1 MKKALII
8 ASVYGFIHH
17 FERNDIKILQELGY
31 EIIVASNFDNYKNEL
46 DNLNISLI
54 HIPFQRSPFSLKN
67 IIAYKKLNEF
77 LKKEK
82 IDLIHCHTPIGGVV
96 GRIAGYKN
104 KVKNIIYTAHGFHFF
119 KGASLIN
126 WLLFYPVEKYLSKY
140 TNILITI
147 NQEDYKRA
155 QNFYA
160 EKVEYIPGVGLDTE
174 RIRNTEVDKK
184 KKREE
189 LGLTE
194 DNIVLLSVGELSKR
208 KNHITPIKAL
218 AQIKDNKNIFYLI
231 AGVGPLEKYLKEE
244 CKRLGIENQ
253 VKFLGF
259 RKDVYELCKVS
270 DIFVFPSLQ
279 EGLPVALMEALCC
292 DLPIICSDIRGNRD
306 LIENKKN
313 GFLIKNNVEE
323 YINKI
328 NFLLKD
334 KFYEKLEV
342 NNSEIIKKIDIKNI
356 REKMRGFF
364 SKNEKDRNID
374 GNI

>member
-31 EIIVASNFDNYKNEL
+31 EITVASNLNNYKNEL
-46 DNLNISLI
+46 ENLNINLI
-54 HIPFQRSPFSLKN
+54 HIPFQRNPFSLKN
-67 IIAYKKLNEF
+67 ITAYKKLNEF

-82 IDLIHCHTPIGGVV
+82 IDLIHCHTPIGGVI
-96 GRIAGYKN
+96 GRIVGHKN

-119 KGASLIN
+119 KGAPLIN
-126 WLLFYPVEKYLSKY
+126 WLLFYPIEKYLSKY

-155 QNFYA
+155 QTFYA
-160 EKVEYIPGVGLDTE
+160 EKVEYIPGVGIDTE
-174 RIRNTEVDKK
+174 MIRNIVVDKK

-189 LGLTE
+189 LGLTK

-231 AGVGPLEKYLKEE
+231 AGVGPLENYLKEE
-244 CKRLGIENQ
+244 CKKLKIENQ

-259 RKDVYELCKVS
+259 RKDIYELCKIS
-270 DIFVFPSLQ
+270 DIYVFPSLQ

-292 DLPIICSDIRGNRD
+292 NLPIICSDIRGNND
-306 LIENKKN
+306 LVENEKN
-313 GFLIKNNVEE
+313 GFLVENNTKE
-323 YINKI
+323 YTKKI
-328 NFLLKD
+328 NFLIKNS
-334 KFYEKLEV
+334 FYKKIEI
-342 NNSEIIKKIDIKNI
+342 NNSEILKKIEISNIQKQIKNI
-356 REKMRGFF
+356 FKKF
-364 SKNEKDRNID
+364 
-374 GNI
+374 

>member
-31 EIIVASNFDNYKNEL
+31 EITVASNFDNYKNEL
-46 DNLNISLI
+46 DDLNVNLI

-67 IIAYKKLNEF
+67 ITAYKELNKF

-82 IDLIHCHTPIGGVV
+82 IDLIHCHTPIGGVI
-96 GRIAGYKN
+96 GRIAGHKN
-104 KVKNIIYTAHGFHFF
+104 KIKNIIYTAHGFHFF
-119 KGASLIN
+119 KGAPLIN

-155 QNFYA
+155 QTFYA
-160 EKVEYIPGVGLDTE
+160 KKVEYIFGVGLDTE
-174 RIRNTEVDKK
+174 KIRNIVVDKK

-189 LGLTE
+189 LGLTK

-218 AQIKDNKNIFYLI
+218 VQIKDNKNIFYLI
-231 AGVGPLEKYLKEE
+231 AGVGPLENYLKEE
-244 CKRLGIENQ
+244 CKKLGIENQ
-253 VKFLGF
+253 VKFLGY
-259 RKDVYELCKVS
+259 RKDIYELCKIS
-270 DIFVFPSLQ
+270 DIYIFPSLQ

-292 DLPIICSDIRGNRD
+292 NLPIICSNIRGNND
-306 LIENKKN
+306 LVEDGKN
-313 GFLIKNNVEE
+313 GFLVKNNIDE
-323 YINKI
+323 YIKKI
-328 NFLLKD
+328 NFLVKNG
-334 KFYEKLEV
+334 FYKEIDM
-342 NNSEIIKKIDIKNI
+342 NNKEITKKIDIKNI
-356 REKMRGFF
+356 EEKMRGFF
-364 SKNEKDRNID
+364 N
-374 GNI
+374 

>member
-1 MKKALII
+1 MKKALIV

-31 EIIVASNFDNYKNEL
+31 EVTIASNFNNYKEEL
-46 DNLNISLI
+46 DNLNINLV
-54 HIPFQRSPFSLKN
+54 HIPFQRNPFSLKN
-67 IIAYKKLNEF
+67 ITAYKKLNEF

-82 IDLIHCHTPIGGVV
+82 VDLIHCHTPIGGVV

-119 KGASLIN
+119 KGAPLIN

-140 TNILITI
+140 TDILITI

-174 RIRNTEVDKK
+174 RIKNTEVDKK
-184 KKREE
+184 IKRKK

-231 AGVGPLEKYLKEE
+231 AGVGSLESYLKEE
-244 CKRLGIENQ
+244 CKRLGVESQ

-259 RKDVYELCKVS
+259 RKDIYELCKIS

-292 DLPIICSDIRGNRD
+292 NLPIICSNIRGNND

-313 GFLIKNNVEE
+313 GFLVKNNMDE
-323 YINKI
+323 YVKKI
-328 NFLLKD
+328 NFLIKNS
-334 KFYEKLEV
+334 FYKKIEI
-342 NNSEIIKKIDIKNI
+342 NNNEIIKKIDIKNI
-356 REKMRGFF
+356 EKITKKIYGC
-364 SKNEKDRNID
+364 E
-374 GNI
+374 

>member
-31 EIIVASNFDNYKNEL
+31 EITVASNLNNYKNEL
-46 DNLNISLI
+46 ESLNINLI
-54 HIPFQRSPFSLKN
+54 HIPFQRNPFSLKN
-67 IIAYKKLNEF
+67 ITAYKKLNEF

-82 IDLIHCHTPIGGVV
+82 IDLIHCHTPIGGVI
-96 GRIAGYKN
+96 GRIVGHKN

-119 KGASLIN
+119 KGAPLIN

-155 QNFYA
+155 QTFYA
-160 EKVEYIPGVGLDTE
+160 EKVEYIPGVGIDTE
-174 RIRNTEVDKK
+174 MIKNIVVDKK

-208 KNHITPIKAL
+208 KNHIIPIKAL
-218 AQIKDNKNIFYLI
+218 TQIKNNKNIFYLI
-231 AGVGPLEKYLKEE
+231 AGVGLLENYLKEE
-244 CKRLGIENQ
+244 CKELGIENQ

-259 RKDVYELCKVS
+259 RKDIYELCKIS

-292 DLPIICSDIRGNRD
+292 DLPIICSNIRGNND
-306 LIENKKN
+306 LVEDGKN
-313 GFLIKNNVEE
+313 GFLVKNNTEE
-323 YINKI
+323 YTKKI
-328 NFLLKD
+328 NFLVKND
-334 KFYEKLEV
+334 FYKKIDID
-342 NNSEIIKKIDIKNI
+342 NSEITKKIDIKNI
-356 REKMRGFF
+356 IEKM
-364 SKNEKDRNID
+364 KKIMK
-374 GNI
+374 

>member
-31 EIIVASNFDNYKNEL
+31 EITVASNLNNYKNEL
-46 DNLNISLI
+46 ENLNINLI
-54 HIPFQRSPFSLKN
+54 HIPFQRNPFSLKN
-67 IIAYKKLNEF
+67 ITAYKKLNEF

-82 IDLIHCHTPIGGVV
+82 IDLIHCHTPIGGVI
-96 GRIAGYKN
+96 GRIVGHKN

-119 KGASLIN
+119 KGAPLIN

-155 QNFYA
+155 QTFYA
-160 EKVEYIPGVGLDTE
+160 EKVEYIPGVGIDTE
-174 RIRNTEVDKK
+174 MIRNIVVDKK

-189 LGLTE
+189 LGLTK

-231 AGVGPLEKYLKEE
+231 AGVGPLENYLKEE
-244 CKRLGIENQ
+244 CKKLKIENQ

-259 RKDVYELCKVS
+259 RKDIYELCKIS
-270 DIFVFPSLQ
+270 DIYVFPSLQ

-292 DLPIICSDIRGNRD
+292 NLPIICSDIRGNND
-306 LIENKKN
+306 LVENEKN
-313 GFLIKNNVEE
+313 GFLVENNTKE
-323 YINKI
+323 YTKKI
-328 NFLLKD
+328 NFLIKNS
-334 KFYEKLEV
+334 FYKKIEI
-342 NNSEIIKKIDIKNI
+342 NNSEILKKIEISNIQKQIKNI
-356 REKMRGFF
+356 FKKF
-364 SKNEKDRNID
+364 
-374 GNI
+374 